1 MTVYY
6 NTCTFLCGN
15 QHCDKRDGFM
25 CPWIFEH
32 VAIKNC
38 TDYRP
43 VMNFKQIKY
52 DRLYAY

>member
-52 DRLYAY
+52 D